1 VVRCATP
8 GSDAR
13 VHVRWGQDEVRVC
26 RTGSLL
32 RPAVM
37 EEPTGR
43 QPTAVGLA
51 GASGSA
57 DGNDLRRLGVRARAR
72 VRVRA
77 RARVRVRVGVR
88 VGVRVRV
95 RVRVRLA

>member
-1 VVRCATP
+1 
-8 GSDAR
+8 
-13 VHVRWGQDEVRVC
+13 
-26 RTGSLL
+26 
-32 RPAVM
+32 M

-72 VRVRA
+72 VWVRA
-77 RARVRVRVGVR
+77 RAWVSVRVGVR